1 MSPDLA
7 VAVVNHNAG
16 PFLAGCL
23 DSIAASFGEV
33 ATEVVLVD
41 NASTDRSVDR
51 ATAGHPDVR
60 VIRNPDNRGFA
71 RAANQALAATTAPFV
86 LLLNPDAQI
95 VGGRL
100 ESLVKVARERP
111 RAGAIGALV
120 RNPDGTI
127 QPSAR
132 RVPRLGEALGHAFL
146 GPLWRENP
154 WTRSYTMAG
163 WDRATEREVGW
174 VSGSAMLLRR
184 EAIDEV
190 GPFDEGYFMYVED
203 VDLCTRL
210 RRAGWQ
216 VLFSPELEIVH
227 EIGVSTKGKRG
238 RMAFAHSDS
247 IYRYYRKF
255 RSTGAWELL
264 APFVRVA
271 LWGRAAMMS
280 ALRGARR

>member
-23 DSIAASFGEV
+23 DSIAASSGEV

-95 VGGRL
+95 VGGKL

-184 EAIDEV
+184 EVIDEV
-190 GPFDEGYFMYVED
+190 GPFDEGYFMYVEE
-203 VDLCTRL
+203 VDWCYRFK
-210 RRAGWQ
+210 RAGWEVWHCPDALAVHHGGRSTAQ
-216 VLFSPELEIVH
+216 RPAAMQAELQR
-227 EIGVSTKGKRG
+227 SR
-238 RMAFAHSDS
+238 RRF
-247 IYRYYRKF
+247 YRKHYSPGF
-255 RSTGAWELL
+255 RL
-264 APFVRVA
+264 AAGLIHRTAEVVRS
-271 LWGRAAMMS
+271 GR
-280 ALRGARR
+280 